1 MSSIVVSAFE
11 GMETSLMA
19 VANAAIPVGVAALL
33 VWVGFRLAAKLT
45 NRGVGK

>member
-1 MSSIVVSAFE
+1 MVSTIVTAFE
-11 GMETSLMA
+11 GMVESLA
-19 VANAAIPVGVAALL
+19 SVANAAIPVGTAALL